1 MEEPANTPQAI
12 WGRELKHYRNRAGL
26 TQAELAA
33 RLYCSDSLISSIET
47 GQAPATPD
55 FAETVDRELC
65 LDGVLVRTLDYRKN
79 EPAYPTWF
87 IDWLPAEQKAVLIR
101 SFEVALISGLLQT
114 PDYARAILNGNE
126 ADVESRLMRQEILT
140 KEPAPAALF
149 VILDEAA
156 LRRDIGGATVMREQL
171 QHLAKLG
178 EAENVSVRV
187 VRSRRH
193 RGVRGPFSIA
203 TLADGS
209 QVAQTDTAFGGV
221 VSTRTEDIATATASW
236 ESISSAALPED
247 MSRDLILK
255 TAEELWNHHS

>member
-1 MEEPANTPQAI
+1 MACWSVRSTI
-12 WGRELKHYRNRAGL
+12 GRTSPPTRRG
-26 TQAELAA
+26 
-33 RLYCSDSLISSIET
+33 SST
-47 GQAPATPD
+47 GSRQ
-55 FAETVDRELC
+55 
-65 LDGVLVRTLDYRKN
+65 
-79 EPAYPTWF
+79 
-87 IDWLPAEQKAVLIR
+87 
-101 SFEVALISGLLQT
+101 ST